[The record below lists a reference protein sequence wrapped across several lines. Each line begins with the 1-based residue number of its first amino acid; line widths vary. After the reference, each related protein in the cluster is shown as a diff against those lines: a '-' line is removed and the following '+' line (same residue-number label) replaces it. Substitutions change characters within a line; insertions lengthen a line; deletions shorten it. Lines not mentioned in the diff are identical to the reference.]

1 MKTAWQSLLYIRCR
15 KRKKDKTLESL
26 MKEENKLLT
35 FDRAGFYGMAG
46 NLGYRKR
53 GNRCCRFKS
62 YYKI

>member
-35 FDRAGFYGMAG
+35 FDRAGFMEWQKSG
-46 NLGYRKR
+46 LPEERKQMLPV
-53 GNRCCRFKS
+53 
-62 YYKI
+62 